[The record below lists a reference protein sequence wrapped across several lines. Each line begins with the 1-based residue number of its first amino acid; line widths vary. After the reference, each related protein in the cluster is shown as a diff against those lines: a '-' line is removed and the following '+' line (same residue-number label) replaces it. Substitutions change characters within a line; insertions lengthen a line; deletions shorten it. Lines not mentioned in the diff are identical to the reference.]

1 MKYFLH
7 TISILFLTIAI
18 GSAGFGQL
26 VLNEGTNK
34 NASLISD
41 EDGDFESWIELYN
54 NGPATINLLNYGLSD
69 DSLEYLKWQF
79 PNVQIE
85 PSAYLLV
92 YISGKDRKPLST
104 IDHWEQPVKEDV
116 LWKYIVP
123 NAATPTSWKNTGYD
137 DALWNTGEAS
147 VGYGDGDDNSLVASG
162 TKSVYLRYEFSID
175 DTSKIANALFSI
187 DYDDGFVAY
196 LNGHVIALNGFDA
209 GSPAYNA
216 YSGVDHEAAMYGGG
230 APENFLLEEDSI
242 KAWIN
247 NGTNTLAVE
256 VHNASAA
263 SSDLT
268 AKPYLAFAIK
278 DETIL
283 WFGDL
288 PAWFPTMIVSSNL
301 HTNFK
306 INSEGE
312 TIYLANAAGALLD
325 ELFVD
330 ILDPDYSVGCITD
343 ASPINGIFSSPT
355 PGGPNGGTVYAGY
368 VETVAGFNL
377 DAGFYDAEQTILITA
392 PPGSEIHFTLDGEI
406 PTAFDPLYTGPL
418 PITATTVVKA
428 RVFDPFDFYLPGKVS
443 TNTYFIGENIS
454 VPVFSIT
461 TDDENLY
468 GADGIFDNWGTD
480 WKKPAYIE
488 YFDSVHYNAF
498 EQNVAVKVDGGA
510 GGSRSLDQKSMRI
523 ETDHNAYGD
532 GTLHYP
538 LINRKWFVGDYETF
552 YLRNGS
558 NMSNTLPYK
567 DAFMVRTTEGTYNE
581 HMAYEPC
588 VVFINGEYWG
598 FYELREKLDEGHFD
612 HAKGIDK
619 SNLDLLS
626 LSFWYGLVLRTLSG
640 SDTDF
645 VEMRNYLGTYPTPED
660 SDFYTIANAILDLN
674 NFTDYIAAETWFANY
689 DWPYN
694 NIKVW
699 RDRGGDNKWKY
710 AIIDVELGLGIGG
723 WSDET
728 SNLIGGLFYSQ
739 EYIEP
744 LANLLKNPVY
754 HDYFVNRY
762 ADLMN
767 STFLPSRTL
776 AMEDSI
782 YDGMIPELTR
792 QFIRWGYGPLGVQ
805 LATFNDYRDALRDD
819 FEVRSDYV
827 RNQIENEFD
836 LNGQVNITLNCS
848 PPEAGRIKISTL
860 RIFDTPWT
868 GIYFDGVPVQITA
881 EPNTGYSFSHW
892 GENEFITDTLIASFL
907 NNISADANF
916 TAYFTGA
923 PAPEL
928 ITVSEVN
935 YNSEAT
941 VDAGNWIE
949 LFNYGPVEVNIS
961 GWKIKDGN
969 PIDTY
974 VIPENSILAPGE
986 RFVIAADMI
995 RFQNMHPDVLNVT
1008 GPLGF
1013 GLDNTIESISLYDLH
1028 DALKLQFT
1036 YADDIPWPGG
1046 ADGQGRTMELVSPAG
1061 DLNDPANWFDGCIG
1075 GSPGLPY
1082 TPCNDAL
1089 IFSEINYHSG
1099 GLYPADD
1106 WIEIR
1111 NISDTP
1117 VNIGGWKFMDDSVG
1131 ITHEFIIPDGR
1142 TIDPH
1147 SNWVLAQSGAK
1158 FNSAYPWISNFDSSF
1173 VFDLGN
1179 GGEWIRM
1186 YDQTGKLALS
1196 VNYSDE
1202 TPWPFEADGGGYAA
1216 EIIDSLG
1223 LMNSGYNWISICP
1236 GGSPGRYTL
1245 EPCGLEIEENDHLK
1259 GLSIYPN
1266 PAHDYLQITI
1276 NSTEKNNIS
1285 LNLLSIDGKYITNF
1299 YKGNISSTTMYN
1311 FNIHN
1316 LPAGI
1321 YFIQLISGSDVVV
1334 EKFVKQ

>member
-1 MKYFLH
+1 MKLYTPPF
-7 TISILFLTIAI
+7 LFLFFTLLFNSTGI
-18 GSAGFGQL
+18 GQL
-26 VLNEGTNK
+26 VINEGTNK
-34 NASLISD
+34 NASLLID
-41 EDGDFESWIELYN
+41 EDGDYESWIEIYN
-54 NGPATINLLNYGLSD
+54 NGPSTINLNNYGLSD
-69 DSLEYLKWQF
+69 DSLELFKWQF
-79 PNVQIE
+79 PNINLD
-85 PSAYLLV
+85 PSAFLIV
-92 YISGKDRKPLST
+92 YVSGKDRKPEST
-104 IDHWEQPVKEDV
+104 IDHWEQPVNEEV
-116 LWKYIVP
+116 LWRYLVP
-123 NAATPTSWKNTGYD
+123 NASTPASWINPGYD

-147 VGYGDGDDNSLVASG
+147 VGYGDGDDNSMVAPG
-162 TKSVYLRYEFSID
+162 TRTVYLRYEFTID
-175 DTSKIANALFSI
+175 DTSKIVNALLSI
-187 DYDDGFVAY
+187 DYDDGFIAY

-209 GSPAYNA
+209 GSPLYNTF
-216 YSGVDHEAAMYGGG
+216 SGVDHEAAMYGGG
-230 APENFLLEEDSI
+230 VPENFILNEDSV
-242 KAWIN
+242 KSWIN
-247 NGTNTLAVE
+247 NGINTLAVE

-268 AKPYLAFAIK
+268 AKPFLSFAVK

-283 WFGDL
+283 WLEEL
-288 PAWFPTMIVSSNL
+288 PAWFPTIGISSNL

-312 TIYLANAAGALLD
+312 TIYLTNVSGVSED
-325 ELFVD
+325 ELFVG
-330 ILDPDYSVGCITD
+330 ILDPDYSVGCISD
-343 ASPINGIFSSPT
+343 GSPTTGIFTSPT
-355 PGGPNGGTVYAGY
+355 PGTSNSGTVYDGY
-368 VETVAGFNL
+368 VETVAGFSLN
-377 DAGFYDAEQTILITA
+377 AGFYDEEQTVLITA
-392 PPGSEIHFTLDGEI
+392 PPGSEIHFTLNGEI
-406 PTAFDPLYTGPL
+406 PIASDPIYTGPL
-418 PITATTVVKA
+418 PIDATTVVKA
-428 RVFDPFDFYLPGKVS
+428 RIFDPFTLLLPGKVS
-443 TNTYFIGENIS
+443 TNTYFIGENIT

-461 TDDENLY
+461 TNEDNLY

-488 YFDSVHYNAF
+488 YFDSLHYNAF

-510 GGSRSLDQKSMRI
+510 GGSRSLEQKSMRI
-523 ETDHNAYGD
+523 ETDHNAFGD

-538 LINRKWFVGDYETF
+538 LIDRKWYVGDYETF

-581 HMAYEPC
+581 HMAYEPV

-619 SNLDLLS
+619 SNLDLLTMS
-626 LSFWYGLVLRTLSG
+626 YWYGLILRTLSG

-645 VEMRNYLGTYPTPED
+645 VEMRNYLGAYPTPED
-660 SDFYTIANAILDLN
+660 PDFYSIANSILDLN
-674 NFTDYIAAETWFANY
+674 NFTDYIIAETWFANY

-723 WSDET
+723 WSDAS
-728 SNLIGGLFYSQ
+728 SNLTGGLFYTQ

-744 LANLLKNPVY
+744 LANLLKNPIY

-767 STFLPSRTL
+767 STFLPERTL
-776 AMEDSI
+776 AMEDTI
-782 YDGMIPELTR
+782 FDGMIPELTR
-792 QFIRWGYGPLGVQ
+792 QLMRWGYGPLGAQ
-805 LATFNDYRDALRDD
+805 LSTFYDYRDALRGD

-827 RNQIENEFD
+827 RNQIDNEFGLD
-836 LNGQVNITLNCS
+836 GQVSITLNCS

-881 EPNTGYSFSHW
+881 EPNTGYTFSHW
-892 GENEFITDTLIASFL
+892 GENEFISDTLIASFL
-907 NNISADANF
+907 NNISEDANF

-923 PAPEL
+923 AAPEM
-928 ITVSEVN
+928 ITVNEVN
-935 YNSEAT
+935 YHSEAT

-949 LFNYGPVEVNIS
+949 LFNYGATTVNLS

-974 VIPENSILAPGE
+974 ILPENLILAPGE
-986 RFVIAADMI
+986 RYVIASDLI
-995 RFQNMHPDVLNVT
+995 RFQNMHPEILNVT

-1013 GLDNTIESISLYDLH
+1013 GLDNTIETISLYNIQEE
-1028 DALKLQFT
+1028 LKLEFT
-1036 YADDIPWPGG
+1036 YADDLPWPGG
-1046 ADGQGRTMELVSPAG
+1046 ADGQGRTMELNDPAG

-1082 TPCNDAL
+1082 TPCEDAV

-1099 GLYPADD
+1099 GVFASDD
-1106 WIEIR
+1106 WVELR
-1111 NISDTP
+1111 NVSEEAI
-1117 VNIGGWKFMDDSVG
+1117 NIGGWKFMDDSIG
-1131 ITHEFIIPDGR
+1131 ISHEFLIPAGR
-1142 TIDPH
+1142 ILDPH
-1147 SNWVLAQSGAK
+1147 SNWVLAQNGSD
-1158 FNSAYPWISNFDSSF
+1158 FSSEYPSISNFDSSF
-1173 VFDLGN
+1173 NFDLGN

-1186 YDQTGKLALS
+1186 YDQTGKLSLS
-1196 VNYSDE
+1196 VNYRDTS
-1202 TPWPFEADGGGYAA
+1202 PWPFEADGGGYTV
-1216 EIIDSLG
+1216 ELIDSLG

-1236 GGSPGRYTL
+1236 GGSPGRYAA
-1245 EPCGLEIEENDHLK
+1245 EPCADEIENTDALS
-1259 GLSIYPN
+1259 GLSMYPN
-1266 PAHDYLQITI
+1266 PAHDYLQITV
-1276 NSTEKNNIS
+1276 NSTEKNNFS

-1299 YKGNISSTTMYN
+1299 YKGNSSSTTTYN

-1316 LPAGI
+1316 LPSGI
-1321 YFIQLISGSDVVV
+1321 YFIELISGSDPIV
-1334 EKFVKQ
+1334 EKFIKQ